1 MEIKAE
7 ALRRAKK
14 IKLVIF
20 DVDGVMTDGGIYVGP
35 EGELYKPFNC
45 KDGLGI
51 TLAHRSGLRTA
62 IITGRESK
70 QLAYRAGELHITEV
84 MQGHRNKRG
93 AYKEL
98 KERQNLAD
106 EEIAYVGDDLIDL
119 PVMLQV
125 GLPLAVADAVAEVRD
140 CSMVVSGKEGGH
152 GAIREL
158 LEFIL
163 TAPGKWEAIVA
174 SFADVNEQM
183 DNIATPT
190 EALQQ

>member
-98 KERQNLAD
+98 KERQNLTD

-125 GLPLAVADAVAEVRD
+125 GLPLWQK
-140 CSMVVSGKEGGH
+140 SGIALWWCPARRAAMELFGSSWNSSSRL
-152 GAIREL
+152 RESGRL
-158 LEFIL
+158 LSL
-163 TAPGKWEAIVA
+163 PL
-174 SFADVNEQM
+174 QM
-183 DNIATPT
+183 
-190 EALQQ
+190 

>member
-1 MEIKAE
+1 MISFASQTNGPAPRE
-7 ALRRAKK
+7 RAARV
-14 IKLVIF
+14 KLVIF

-125 GLPLAVADAVAEVRD
+125 GFTGAPADASPEVRRIA
-140 CSMVVSGKEGGH
+140 SVVSGLPGGH
-152 GAIREL
+152 GAVREV
-158 LEFIL
+158 LEFL
-163 TAPGKWEAIVA
+163 LKAQGKW
-174 SFADVNEQM
+174 Q
-183 DNIATPT
+183 
-190 EALQQ
+190 ALLQDFYEPDAGSGLAQ

>member
-7 ALRRAKK
+7 ALERAKK
-14 IKLVIF
+14 IKLIIF
-20 DVDGVMTDGGIYVGP
+20 DVDGVMTDGGIYVGA

-98 KERQNLAD
+98 KDRQGLTDA
-106 EEIAYVGDDLIDL
+106 EIAYVGDDLIDL

-125 GLPLAVADAVAEVRD
+125 GLPMAVADAVTEVQEASLVISSTFLARFTKD
-140 CSMVVSGKEGGH
+140 SLTRRLAAASSIPKAGIIWATARSLCFF
-152 GAIREL
+152 IRR
-158 LEFIL
+158 
-163 TAPGKWEAIVA
+163 
-174 SFADVNEQM
+174 
-183 DNIATPT
+183 
-190 EALQQ
+190 